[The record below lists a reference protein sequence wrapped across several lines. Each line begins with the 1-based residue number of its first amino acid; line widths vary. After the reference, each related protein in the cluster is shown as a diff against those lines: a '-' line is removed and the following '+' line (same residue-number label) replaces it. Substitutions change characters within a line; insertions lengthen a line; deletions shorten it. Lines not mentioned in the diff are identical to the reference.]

1 MLMPDHVHLFA
12 RAFLEAKPL
21 ADWVG
26 TWKSLSSRK
35 ITIALSATP
44 PFWQKNYFDRFVRS
58 TDDYEE
64 KWRYVEMNPVRKGL
78 CSQSA
83 EWPWQGELFD
93 LRYCAG
99 GEGAAA
105 PQLLETRRRRRRRS
119 MVIGDATPSSRS
131 YSRRDSPLHH
141 PITSLSPFTLNVT
154 MEFSSTSPAMS
165 ARASV
170 VSICRCRNLFN
181 GRAPNT
187 GS

>member
-1 MLMPDHVHLFA
+1 MVNGDATPSSRFSLLFLFFLIILRLMSSEHRPLPHLAPFSRHPMVFLTVVTRDRLPSLSCQAALDILTNIWIRSLTVDGWSVGRFMLMPDHVHLFA

-83 EWPWQGELFD
+83 EWPWQGEIFD
-93 LRYCAG
+93 LRY
-99 GEGAAA
+99 
-105 PQLLETRRRRRRRS
+105 
-119 MVIGDATPSSRS
+119 
-131 YSRRDSPLHH
+131 
-141 PITSLSPFTLNVT
+141 
-154 MEFSSTSPAMS
+154 
-165 ARASV
+165 
-170 VSICRCRNLFN
+170 
-181 GRAPNT
+181 
-187 GS
+187 